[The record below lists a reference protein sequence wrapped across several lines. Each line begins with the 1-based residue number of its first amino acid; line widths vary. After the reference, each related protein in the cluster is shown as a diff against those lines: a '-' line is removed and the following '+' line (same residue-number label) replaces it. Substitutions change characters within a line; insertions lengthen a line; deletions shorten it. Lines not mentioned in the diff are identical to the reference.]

1 MEAEILQNMAGFFN
15 PSAWRYG
22 MRIFLNIASVVVA
35 FAAIAGILFLVSAP
49 IGTESGEG
57 TSTSQTA
64 H

>member
-1 MEAEILQNMAGFFN
+1 
-15 PSAWRYG
+15 

-35 FAAIAGILFLVSAP
+35 LAAIAGILFLVSAP

-57 TSTSQTA
+57 TSTSHTA